1 MMIRFA
7 IWTCLAAALLCT
19 GAACARGGGSRS
31 GGASKPIVKF
41 PIINSSK
48 PKTVVTR
55 SDRAIVVQRGRERT
69 VLLRPD
75 DDDNAPAN

>member
-7 IWTCLAAALLCT
+7 ISTCLAAALLCT
-19 GAACARGGGSRS
+19 HAACARSGGSRS

-41 PIINSSK
+41 PVVNSSK

-55 SDRAIVVQRGRERT
+55 SDRAIVVQRGKERT
-69 VLLRPD
+69 VILRPD
-75 DDDNAPAN
+75 DDDAPAN